1 VTDIIRQGGSSP
13 EELNTDMQNITQNV
27 AKLFKEFKLHKE
39 DCMSFNEVSLRDNC
53 FGRWLWTRADLVNPG
68 DFLAWD
74 TESANT
80 SPAALRW
87 WKPSSQE
94 HAGDGNMIVVERGG
108 LYEVSVAF
116 FINSAMSQNRHNT
129 HSDTGRAS

>member
-1 VTDIIRQGGSSP
+1 MTELIHKGGNNS
-13 EELNTDMQNITQNV
+13 ELSGDMQAITQNMG
-27 AKLFKEFKLHKE
+27 KLLKEFKHHKE
-39 DCMSFNEVSLRDNC
+39 DCIGFNEASLRDNC

-80 SPAALRW
+80 SQSTLRW
-87 WKPSSQE
+87 WKPSTKE
-94 HAGDGNMIVVERGG
+94 HANDGNMVVVERGG

-116 FINSAMSQNRHNT
+116 FINSAMS
-129 HSDTGRAS
+129 